1 MKRRSTFFFIALILI
16 SIAGVN
22 AQLFSRD
29 LSADFED
36 SSAGR
41 AFMQAYTALKSSYL
55 TDVDDTTVIEGAIE
69 GMIVSLDDRFTS
81 YRTPE
86 EAARE
91 NDDMGGTFF
100 GIGVLLS
107 PRDRAERKII
117 EVINVYRDGPAFKAG
132 IKRGDIF
139 ADVDGVN
146 VEDFTSDEIVELVR
160 GEKGTTV
167 ILGMRRPGSETL
179 KYFEVTRDEIEIIN
193 VESTMLPNNVGY
205 LHIRQFGSMV
215 IHEQMVE
222 QLADLEQNGATS
234 LILDL
239 RDNPGG
245 LLPQGVL
252 VADEF
257 LSEGDIVFQ
266 RIRGVSQRYATADK
280 HQATFGD
287 TPIPMVVLINENSA
301 SASEIVAAALQENGR
316 AQVIGTKSFG
326 KGVGQSV
333 MPLENGGQFVFTS
346 FEWLTP
352 NRNSIHDQGVTP
364 DIVAEDDRF
373 GNVIALEG
381 EGAAFGET
389 IEFVVNGELVGS
401 ATANE
406 DGAFKF
412 IQSIPRGDYSEVQ
425 GEALVNLEEDNS
437 LRVAHAEVLKL
448 INN

>member
-1 MKRRSTFFFIALILI
+1 MKGRSTFFFVALLLI

-22 AQLFSRD
+22 AQLFSKD

-36 SSAGR
+36 SDAGR

-55 TDVDDTTVIEGAIE
+55 NDVDDTTVIEGAIE

-91 NDDMGGTFF
+91 NNDRGGSFF

-117 EVINVYRDGPAFKAG
+117 EVINVYRDGPAYIAG

-139 ADVDGVN
+139 AEVDGTN
-146 VEDFTSDEIVELVR
+146 VEDFTSDEIIKLVR
-160 GEKGTTV
+160 GDKGTTV
-167 ILGMRRPGSETL
+167 ILGMRRPGQETL
-179 KYFEVTRDEIEIIN
+179 EYFEVVRDEIEIIN
-193 VESTMLPNNVGY
+193 VESTVLPQNVGY
-205 LHIRQFGSMV
+205 LHIRQFGTSV
-215 IHEQMVE
+215 VHDQMVE
-222 QLADLEQNGATS
+222 QLADLEAKGATS

-257 LSEGDIVFQ
+257 LSEGDIVYQ
-266 RIRGVSQRYATADK
+266 RVRGVSQRYAAADE
-280 HQATFGD
+280 HQATFANN
-287 TPIPMVVLINENSA
+287 PIPMVVLINENSA
-301 SASEIVAAALQENGR
+301 SASEIVAAALQENAR
-316 AQVIGTKSFG
+316 AKVIGTKSFG

-352 NRNSIHDQGVTP
+352 NRKSIHEEGVTP
-364 DIVAEDDRF
+364 DIIAEDDRF
-373 GNVIALEG
+373 GNIIALEG
-381 EGAAFGET
+381 QGAAIGET
-389 IEFVVNGELVGS
+389 IEFVVNGEVIGS
-401 ATANE
+401 VEANE
-406 DGAFKF
+406 EGEFKF
-412 IQSIPRGDYSEVQ
+412 IQSIPRGEYSDVQ

-437 LRVAHAEVLKL
+437 LRIAYNEVLKL
-448 INN
+448 VNN